1 MRHNVPD
8 DVLND
13 SCCLAAVLLVPLVAI
28 RLLTVVVGRWLTGR
42 LYDHPGLPRRWVWL
56 TVMAACQTATSW
68 ITGRTW

>member
-1 MRHNVPD
+1 
-8 DVLND
+8 
-13 SCCLAAVLLVPLVAI
+13 
-28 RLLTVVVGRWLTGR
+28 VVGRWLTGR